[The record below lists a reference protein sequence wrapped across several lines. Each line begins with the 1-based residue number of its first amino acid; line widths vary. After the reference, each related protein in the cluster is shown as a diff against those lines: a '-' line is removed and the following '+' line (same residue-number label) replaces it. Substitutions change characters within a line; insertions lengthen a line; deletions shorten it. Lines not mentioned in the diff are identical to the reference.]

1 MINKVNFIGIPVDA
15 ITMQETLDLI
25 DKAIISK
32 SQIHHTVIN
41 AGKVV
46 SMQDD
51 AELLRS
57 VIEADLINADGQ
69 SIIWAAKLLGLMIP
83 ERVAGIDLMEKLVEK
98 SYKDNYKCFFF
109 GAEDKVVKEVVRKYS
124 LKYSKNI
131 IAGFRNGFYEKND
144 EKIIVNQ
151 IKESNPDFLFVA
163 ITSPK
168 KEIFLN
174 KYKEELKNISFIMGV
189 GGSFDVI
196 SGKTKRAPVFMQKL
210 GLEWFY
216 RFLQEPQRMWK
227 RYLFGNIKF
236 MYLVVKNIFRGNYQ

>member
-1 MINKVNFIGIPVDA
+1 MINKVNFLGIPVDA

-51 AELLRS
+51 AELLKS

-83 ERVAGIDLMEKLVEK
+83 ERVAGIDLMKKLVEK

-109 GAEDKVVKEVVRKYS
+109 GAEDNVVKEVVRKYS

>member
-1 MINKVNFIGIPVDA
+1 MINKVNFLGIPVDA

-51 AELLRS
+51 AELLKS

>member
-1 MINKVNFIGIPVDA
+1 MINKVNFLGIPVDA

-51 AELLRS
+51 AELLKS

-83 ERVAGIDLMEKLVEK
+83 ERVAGIDLMGELVEK

-189 GGSFDVI
+189 GGSFDVV
-196 SGKTKRAPVFMQKL
+196 SGKIKRAPIFMQKL

>member
-1 MINKVNFIGIPVDA
+1 MKNKVSFLGIPVDA
-15 ITMQETLDLI
+15 ITMQETLNII
-25 DKAIISK
+25 DKALICKI
-32 SQIHHTVIN
+32 QLHHTVIN

-51 AELLRS
+51 TGLMKS

-69 SIIWAAKLLGLMIP
+69 SIVWAAKLLGVMIP
-83 ERVAGIDLMEKLVEK
+83 ERVAGIDLMEQLIEK
-98 SYKDNYKCFFF
+98 SYKENYKCFFF

-144 EKIIVNQ
+144 EKNIVNQ
-151 IKESNPDFLFVA
+151 IVKSKANILFVA

-174 KYKEELKNISFIMGV
+174 KYKDELKNISFIMGV

-196 SGKTKRAPVFMQKL
+196 SGKTKRAPIFMQKI

-236 MYLVVKNIFRGNYQ
+236 MFLVVRNIVKGN

>member
-1 MINKVNFIGIPVDA
+1 MINKVNFLGIPVDA

-51 AELLRS
+51 AELLKS

-109 GAEDKVVKEVVRKYS
+109 GAEDKVVNEVVRKYS

-131 IAGFRNGFYEKND
+131 IAGYRKGFYEKND
-144 EKIIVNQ
+144 EKNIVNQ

>member
-51 AELLRS
+51 AELLKS

-227 RYLFGNIKF
+227 RYLFGNIQF

>member
-1 MINKVNFIGIPVDA
+1 MKNKVNFLGIPVDA

-51 AELLRS
+51 AELLKS